1 MKKKNENDFLGFFEC
16 GRVCRTT
23 VVVLL
28 VVASDVRPPVVAFP
42 AKELIFIIMHSP
54 ANKNISQVCCIMS
67 LTPLIKMKFTP
78 NITHHHTRSIDCVQR
93 IHRMPHVT
101 RELPKMACPPRRSLV
116 MTTQ

>member
-42 AKELIFIIMHSP
+42 AKELVFIIMHSP
-54 ANKNISQVCCIMS
+54 ANKNISQVCCNESDSINKNEVHSEYHTS
-67 LTPLIKMKFTP
+67 L
-78 NITHHHTRSIDCVQR
+78 
-93 IHRMPHVT
+93 
-101 RELPKMACPPRRSLV
+101 SLGADEV
-116 MTTQ
+116 DQDKSSLED